1 MKKLINKFASLK
13 GASFIS
19 INNYL
24 STTSGELANHTVNV
38 NISVMNAKLADL
50 QTLKACTDADL
61 KKISRVTNIDLNTL
75 KLSLSEM
82 LESAEK
88 NTSVNPEDHTN
99 ASKAQADAYVHITPA
114 IRLHKDTLQIHIFGQ
129 AIKKE
134 VIVEGEYK
142 HVNSSAKTLGK
153 KAIKKYFDL
162 KADKF
167 RDFILGNADMLK
179 VAGDTI
185 LIVR

>member
-13 GASFIS
+13 GAQFIS

-24 STTSGELANHTVNV
+24 SSTSGELANHTVNV
-38 NISVMNAKLADL
+38 NISVMNAKIADL
-50 QTLKACTDADL
+50 QTLKSCTNDDL
-61 KKISRVTNIDLNTL
+61 KKISRLTKIDVETL
-75 KLSLSEM
+75 KTSLAEM
-82 LESAEK
+82 LTSAEK
-88 NTSVNPEDHTN
+88 NTSADASEHTN

-134 VIVEGEYK
+134 VLIEGEYK
-142 HVNSSAKTLGK
+142 PVNSSAKTLGK